1 MKMKAF
7 RQFPRKN
14 DGWFLGRVDRG
25 RKALRQQRGHQKT
38 RGRPYTVV
46 YRGGGQL
53 GAEAFG
59 PSQMSLFRI
68 AEEGIFLLGTT

>member
-14 DGWFLGRVDRG
+14 DEWFLGRVDRR

-46 YRGGGQL
+46 YTGDGQL
-53 GAEAFG
+53 GAEVFR
-59 PSQMSLFRI
+59 PSRMSLFRI